1 MKVEQIYTLA
11 NQVTEEV
18 LGKTDLLK
26 ADLSNVV
33 DLGTELANL
42 GTTAVDNYVKSL
54 VDHIGKVVF
63 VDRPYAGSAPSV
75 LMDGWEFGSICEKVS
90 MDQYPEAQKNESW
103 DLQNG
108 QTYDTNVF
116 TQPKASAKFFNGK
129 NSYEIAMSFASRQ
142 IRSAFS
148 NATQLNAFFSMIENG
163 IQNSMTVKDDA
174 LIMATINNMT
184 AATIKDG
191 NSNRAINVLSLYNT
205 RFGTSLTAANA
216 TTDKEFIRFCA
227 YIMGLYAC
235 RLGKISTLF
244 NIGGKER
251 FTAPDRL
258 HVVLLDQVAHG
269 ADAYLQSDTYHNE
282 FVKLP
287 NAEIVPYWQGS
298 GTDYAFDKT
307 SSIDVSVDGTNEV
320 KQSGILGVMFD
331 RDALGVTNLDRRVT
345 SQYNAKGEFY
355 NNWYKFDCG
364 YFNDQNE
371 NFIVFYVADATAGG

>member
-1 MKVEQIYTLA
+1 MKVEQIYELA
-11 NQVTEEV
+11 NQVTGEV

-42 GTTAVDNYVKSL
+42 GTNAVDNYVKSL

-90 MDQYPEAQKNESW
+90 MDQYPEAQKNASW

-108 QTYDTNVF
+108 QSYDTNVF

-129 NSYEIAMSFASRQ
+129 NSYEIPMSFASRQ
-142 IRSAFS
+142 IQSAFS

-184 AATIKDG
+184 AATLADG
-191 NSNRAINVLSLYNT
+191 NANRAINVLSLYNT
-205 RFGTSLTAANA
+205 RFGTNLTAAQA
-216 TTDKEFIRFCA
+216 ITDKEFIRFTA

-258 HVVLLDQVAHG
+258 HVVLLDQIAHA

-307 SSIDVSVDGTNEV
+307 SSIDISVDGDTEV
-320 KQSGILGVMFD
+320 KKSGIIGVMFD

-371 NFIVFYVADATAGG
+371 NYIVFYVADAA